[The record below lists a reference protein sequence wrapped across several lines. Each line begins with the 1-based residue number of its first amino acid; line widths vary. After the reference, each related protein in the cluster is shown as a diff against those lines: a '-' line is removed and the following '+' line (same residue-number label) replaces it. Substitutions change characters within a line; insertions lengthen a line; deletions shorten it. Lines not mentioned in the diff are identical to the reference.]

1 MDYYVTVLSLM
12 GIWAAVALG
21 LNIISGYAG
30 QFNLGIGLY
39 MGTGAY
45 TTAMLTTMFGFSFW
59 TALPV
64 ALAVSALMGFL
75 TGLPSLRVRED
86 SLAVISIGLVF
97 VFVSLLIYLPYFGG
111 PVGIGGIPVPTISGQ
126 AISKTQYLAFVW
138 VSVAVLI
145 LITLRLKYSWIGI
158 AWESIREDELAARVV
173 GTRSERFKLYA
184 FGIGGAYAGLGG
196 VLYAHFMNYI
206 SPYDFGFL
214 PSIYVLVMVVFGGMG
229 TIRGPV
235 FGAAFL
241 TAMPELFRFVQDYR
255 NLIYGGLL
263 VAVMY
268 YQPKGLLGEGSFV
281 MRLITNISTNT
292 SLRQKSKAAN
302 KSSFRRGVP

>member
-1 MDYYVTVLSLM
+1 M

-21 LNIISGYAG
+21 LNVISGYAG
-30 QFNLGIGLY
+30 QFNLGIGVY

-45 TTAMLTTMFGFSFW
+45 TTAMLTTAYGFSFW

-64 ALAVSALMGFL
+64 ALAVSAFMGLL

-97 VFVSLLIYLPYFGG
+97 VFESLLIYLPYFGG
-111 PVGIGGIPVPTISGQ
+111 PVGIGHIPVPTIAGQ
-126 AISKTQYLAFVW
+126 AMTKVQYVMFVW
-138 VSVAVLI
+138 VSVAMLI
-145 LITLRLKYSWIGI
+145 FITLRLKYSWMGL

-173 GTRSERFKLYA
+173 GTRPERFKLYA
-184 FGIGGAYAGLGG
+184 FATGAAYAGLGG
-196 VLYAHFMNYI
+196 VLYAHFMNYVT
-206 SPYDFGFL
+206 PYDFGFL

-241 TAMPELFRFVQDYR
+241 TAMPELFRFVQEYR

-263 VAVMY
+263 IAIML
-268 YQPKGLLGEGSFV
+268 YQPKGLLGDDSYA
-281 MRLITNISTNT
+281 MRFFASIRPRRKSTATNGMV
-292 SLRQKSKAAN
+292 A
-302 KSSFRRGVP
+302 RRGVL